1 MEFLPIIKEVLTLL
15 NKLVPDEA
23 MRIAKRIKALE
34 DQWDAEFSKQEKR
47 DDNALDLIESELRD
61 IRELFSHAVTTAS
74 LKIKP

>member
-61 IRELFSHAVTTAS
+61 IRELFSHAVNTAS

>member
-1 MEFLPIIKEVLTLL
+1 MDYLPIIKEVLTLL

-34 DQWDAEFSKQEKR
+34 DQWDAEFSKQDGR

-61 IRELFSHAVTTAS
+61 IRELFSHAVTAAS
-74 LKIKP
+74 SKVKS

>member
-1 MEFLPIIKEVLTLL
+1 MDYLPIIKEVLTLL

-34 DQWDAEFSKQEKR
+34 DQWDAEFSKQDKR

-61 IRELFSHAVTTAS
+61 IRELFSHAVTAAAS
-74 LKIKP
+74 KVKS

>member
-34 DQWDAEFSKQEKR
+34 EAWDAEFSLQDKR
-47 DDNALDLIESELRD
+47 DDNQLDLIESELRD
-61 IRELFSHAVTTAS
+61 IRELFSHALSAAAS
-74 LKIKP
+74 KVKP

>member
-1 MEFLPIIKEVLTLL
+1 MEYLPIIKEVLTLL

>member
-34 DQWDAEFSKQEKR
+34 DQWDAEFSKQDKR

-61 IRELFSHAVTTAS
+61 IRELFSHAVTAAAS
-74 LKIKP
+74 KVKS

>member
-1 MEFLPIIKEVLTLL
+1 MDYLPIIKEVLTLL

-61 IRELFSHAVTTAS
+61 IRELFSNAITAAS
-74 LKIKP
+74 SKVKS